1 MKFRK
6 KFRNI
11 IIKEFG
17 SVPADHEKQI
27 GTKIKSCNRKVK
39 IYRPT
44 NTLK

>member
-17 SVPADHEKQI
+17 SAPVDHKKQI

-39 IYRPT
+39 IYRPS